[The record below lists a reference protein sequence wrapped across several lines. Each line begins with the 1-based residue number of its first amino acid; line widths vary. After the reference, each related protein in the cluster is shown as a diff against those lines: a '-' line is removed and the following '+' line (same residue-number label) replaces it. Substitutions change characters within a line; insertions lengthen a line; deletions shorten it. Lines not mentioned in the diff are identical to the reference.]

1 MLLIKHPIRYRTEE
15 VCVDCQVKCLTNHI
29 SNTTNGD
36 FANILV
42 VELFLESFLGRSPE
56 INTKKQCISL
66 RP

>member
-36 FANILV
+36 FANMLV
-42 VELFLESFLGRSPE
+42 VELFLKSFLGCSPE
-56 INTKKQCISL
+56 INTKNNAL
-66 RP
+66 V